1 MVGGD
6 SSPDPHQLGSG
17 MSGTRAAGP
26 CPEPCEGTHSA
37 CGRSHPPIAEA
48 ALSSPVVVLAGLF
61 VMVLILLLGAS
72 VVCLTRVARRNQER
86 ALRTVWSSADDKE
99 HLVKN
104 TYLL

>member
-1 MVGGD
+1 M
-6 SSPDPHQLGSG
+6 
-17 MSGTRAAGP
+17 A
-26 CPEPCEGTHSA
+26 
-37 CGRSHPPIAEA
+37 HPYSTVPKA

-72 VVCLTRVARRNQER
+72 VVCLTRVARKNQER
-86 ALRTVWSSADDKE
+86 ALQTVWSSGDDKE